1 MTKLYT
7 VLLRIMPAEWIST
20 LAGYSVPALLVLV
33 LLILAMVGGA
43 TVRWSH

>member
-1 MTKLYT
+1 MARLIAF
-7 VLLRIMPAEWIST
+7 LLRIMPAEWIST